1 MSTIWTP
8 GGERPVRRE
17 EPAASPSRE
26 AAPPPSSAGP
36 PVGDP
41 GGSPQP
47 DEEEMA
53 ARMAEVQRQ
62 LLTTPAVVVIANHC
76 IGLFQLAA
84 LHLDQ
89 QTPNLPEAKLA
100 IDALGAIVEGLG
112 SRLGEDE
119 TPLRD
124 ALTSLRLAF
133 VETGKRAEG
142 PDAGGA

>member
-8 GGERPVRRE
+8 SGERPVHRE
-17 EPAASPSRE
+17 DAPTPPPQG
-26 AAPPPSSAGP
+26 APPAPPS
-36 PVGDP
+36 DP
-41 GGSPQP
+41 SGRAQP
-47 DEEEMA
+47 NEEELA
-53 ARMAEVQRQ
+53 ARMAEVQRE
-62 LLTTPAVVVIANHC
+62 LLQTPAIVVIANHC

-89 QTPNLPEAKLA
+89 ERPDLAQAKLA

-112 SRLGEDE
+112 PKLGDDE

-133 VETGKRAEG
+133 VETGKRA
-142 PDAGGA
+142 GGEHAPPA